1 MITTIYNIIMII
13 ISLILFYTGNIQIM
27 YVLYISMCIG
37 AIFLTYCVGNVVND
51 YPNVNYK
58 SKSGVE
64 LVFYKEYGMRLSNYI
79 GSYISH
85 ALIIGYMVGNVPLL
99 IAITATQI
107 YRIIILNRGNKAVQR
122 ENEK

>member
-27 YVLYISMCIG
+27 YALYICMCIG

-51 YPNVNYK
+51 YPNVGYK
-58 SKSGVE
+58 SKQGVE
-64 LVFYKEYGMRLSNYI
+64 LVFYKEYSMRLSNYI

-85 ALIIGYMVGNVPLL
+85 ALIIGYMATNIPLL

>member
-27 YVLYISMCIG
+27 YALYISMCIG

-51 YPNVNYK
+51 YPNINYK

-85 ALIIGYMVGNVPLL
+85 ALIIGYMVGNFPLL

>member
-1 MITTIYNIIMII
+1 MII

-27 YVLYISMCIG
+27 YALYISMCIG

-85 ALIIGYMVGNVPLL
+85 ALIIGYMVGNFPLL